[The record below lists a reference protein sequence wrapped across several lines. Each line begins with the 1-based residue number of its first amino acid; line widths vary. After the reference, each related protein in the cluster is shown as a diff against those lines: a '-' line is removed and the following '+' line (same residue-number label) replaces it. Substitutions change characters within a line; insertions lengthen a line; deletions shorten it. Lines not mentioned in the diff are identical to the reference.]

1 LASSL
6 SATICGSGF
15 QPQFAPG
22 TALPQLV
29 AVCLVVMLAG
39 CSTAGKPG
47 GTSLPD
53 MDSAAAQTF
62 VSRCSAC
69 HAVPHPG
76 RHSYQGWLYLVPVM
90 EQRMAERGMLPLTT
104 EDREVIL
111 VYLQENAR

>member
-1 LASSL
+1 MTYL
-6 SATICGSGF
+6 SGQAGY
-15 QPQFAPG
+15 P
-22 TALPQLV
+22 LV
-29 AVCLVVMLAG
+29 LVRLIFPVCLVATLAG
-39 CSTAGKPG
+39 CSTAGMSG

-53 MDSAAAQTF
+53 MDSPAAQIF

-90 EQRMAERGMLPLTT
+90 EQRMAERGMAPLGA

-111 VYLQENAR
+111 TYLQANAR